1 MIRFRGIEIC
11 LSRIQLLFVPSQLAG
26 PTTEGPFPLSHLI
39 AGIDIGTTNIK
50 ALVFDQ
56 CGRELAS
63 SSRPTPTHYPRPRWA
78 YHKPDEIWQCTMDVL
93 RETTSR
99 IGDARK
105 IAGIAVTSMG
115 ESGVPLDM
123 NGNAT
128 SDIIAWFDGRTD
140 SQAKW
145 LEEKIGRARIYE
157 LSGVPLRP
165 IFGMCK
171 ILWLKE
177 NEPEAYAQTTSWL
190 NVADYVAFLL
200 SGEMATDYSLASRTL
215 MFDLSQL
222 DWSETLIELAGISRG
237 LFPPAVASGTA
248 LGKVRRDV
256 ARDTGLSTET
266 VVSSGGHDHVCGAF
280 AVGAVNPDTLL
291 NSMGTAEAL
300 CISGKH
306 PTFNPDIAQQGYNT
320 GAHVAPGRFYVLG
333 GIYTSGGSI
342 EWLKGI
348 LGHDLEFETLISEA
362 EMAPPGSLGV
372 CFQPHLRL
380 GNPPHNDPK
389 SRGAFVGL
397 TADVTR
403 GILFRSILEG
413 LAFEYRLSLDA
424 ITSHPEIDRPKRI
437 IAIGGNTKNRLLM
450 RIKASVLNQPIL
462 IAEVEESAALG
473 ASILGGLGAGVYTD
487 AASALSQIQYNTQ
500 TVDPVPDLTDLYDQ
514 RYETVYRHL
523 YPALHPLNSYISD
536 QPKHLEGDT

>member
-1 MIRFRGIEIC
+1 
-11 LSRIQLLFVPSQLAG
+11 VSQFL
-26 PTTEGPFPLSHLI
+26 

-56 CGRELAS
+56 HGRELAS
-63 SSRPTPTHYPRPRWA
+63 SSRPTPTHYPQPRWA
-78 YHKPDEIWQCTMDVL
+78 YHKPHEIWECTKDVL
-93 RETTSR
+93 GEVTSKIGETR
-99 IGDARK
+99 R

-115 ESGVPLDM
+115 ESGVPLDKD
-123 NGNAT
+123 GKAT
-128 SDIIAWFDGRTD
+128 SDIIAWFDGRTA
-140 SQAKW
+140 SQAEW
-145 LEEKIGRARIYE
+145 LEEKIGRERIYE

-177 NEPEAYAQTTSWL
+177 NEPEAYARTTSWL
-190 NVADYVAFLL
+190 NVADYVAYLL

-215 MFDLSQL
+215 VFDLSKL
-222 DWSETLIELAGISRG
+222 NWSKTLIEMSGISDG
-237 LFPPAVASGTA
+237 LFPQAVPSGTP
-248 LGKVRRDV
+248 LGKVKTDV
-256 ARDTGLSTET
+256 AVETGLSPET

-280 AVGAVNPDTLL
+280 AVGAVDPGTLL
-291 NSMGTAEAL
+291 NSLGTAEAL
-300 CISGKH
+300 CISGKQ
-306 PTFNPDIAQQGYNT
+306 PTFNPAVAEQGYTT
-320 GAHVAPGRFYVLG
+320 GAHVAPDRFYVLG

-348 LGHDLEFETLISEA
+348 LGNDLDFGTLISEA
-362 EMAPPGSLGV
+362 TDAPPGSLGV

-403 GILFRSILEG
+403 GILFRSVLEG
-413 LAFEYRLSLDA
+413 LAFECRLSLEA
-424 ITSHPEIDRPKRI
+424 LTAHPEIDRPERI

-450 RIKASVLNQPIL
+450 RIKASVLNQPIS

-473 ASILGGLGAGVYTD
+473 AAILGGLGAGVYPD
-487 AASALSQIQYNTQ
+487 ATSALAQIQYNTEV
-500 TVDPVPDLTDLYDQ
+500 VDPDTNLTDLYDLQ
-514 RYETVYRHL
+514 FKAVYKGL
-523 YPALHPLNSYISD
+523 YPALHPLNESLSD
-536 QPKHLEGDT
+536 QPHLL